1 MFFLPAVAL
10 ADADAVPSVSFTR
23 DIAPVLTQKCL
34 TCHGPEKNKGGY
46 RLHTFEALSKPGESK
61 AAPVTPGKPARS
73 KIFQLITTRDADDR
87 MPQKDDP
94 LPAAQITLIE
104 RWIKEGARFDGPDPQ
119 AALAS
124 YVPAAP
130 HPDPPAAYPRPVAV
144 LALAFTPDG
153 KELAAGGYHE
163 VTFWNPADG
172 SLVRRVK
179 NVAERT
185 QSLAFSPDGRL
196 LAVAGGAPG
205 KSGEVK
211 LFDAVTGLPVKT
223 LLASADL
230 VLALAFS
237 PDGTR
242 LAAGGADNAIRIF
255 NTGSGQFELL
265 IEQHAD
271 WVTALA
277 FRADGAQLA
286 SASRDK
292 SARLFNTRTG
302 ELESAYL
309 GHGEAIFTIAYAPD
323 SAQVFSAG
331 RDRKIHRWDLKEAK
345 KTEEIDGF
353 AGEVLQLIVANG
365 QLFSA
370 SADGQVRQHALTGK
384 KAELICTFAGH
395 QDFVYALAFHA
406 ETKRLASGSYDG
418 EVRVWNADDGKM
430 LARFPA
436 APGLVGG
443 AGRASAQR

>member
-1 MFFLPAVAL
+1 MLFPPAIAL
-10 ADADAVPSVSFTR
+10 AGADAVPSVSFAR
-23 DIAPVLTQKCL
+23 EIAPILAQKCL

-46 RLHTFEALSKPGESK
+46 RLHTFETMFKPGESK
-61 AAPVTPGKPARS
+61 AAPITPGEPARS

-94 LPAAQITLIE
+94 LPAAQIALIE
-104 RWIKEGARFDGPDPQ
+104 RWIKEGARFDGPDRQ
-119 AALAS
+119 VALSS
-124 YVPAAP
+124 YAPATP
-130 HPDPPAAYPRPVAV
+130 HPDPPATYPRPVAV

-172 SLVRRVK
+172 SLLRRVK

-211 LFDAVTGLPVKT
+211 LFDAASGLPVKT
-223 LLASADL
+223 LVSTADL
-230 VLALAFS
+230 MLALAFS

-255 NTGSGQFELL
+255 NVGSGQLELL

-277 FRADGAQLA
+277 FRADGGQLA

-309 GHGEAIFTIAYAPD
+309 GHGEAVFAITIAPD
-323 SAQVFSAG
+323 KAQIFSAG
-331 RDRKIHRWDLKEAK
+331 RDRKIHQWDIKEAK
-345 KTEEIDGF
+345 KAAEIDGF
-353 AGEVLQLIVANG
+353 SGEVFQLIAADG

-370 SADGQVRQHALTGK
+370 ASDGQVRQHASAGK
-384 KAELICTFAGH
+384 QAELTRTFTGH

-406 ETKRLASGSYDG
+406 GTKRLASGSYDG
-418 EVRVWNADDGKM
+418 EVRVWNVADGKL
-430 LARFPA
+430 LAHFPA
-436 APGLVGG
+436 APGLV
-443 AGRASAQR
+443 AGRVTVPR